1 MADPRFRWLPGT
13 VDVFVAYAS
22 PDRAQARALVAALR
36 AQGLSPFIDEDLLP
50 GDDWTLLL
58 PEALRRARVVA
69 VLVSERYNG
78 AHYLR
83 DEVVV
88 AIRRLRAEP
97 ADRVVVPVLLGT
109 PADLD
114 GADPYG
120 LSVFNYQVWSELGA
134 DGIAANLA
142 RVVRRLSA
150 PAP

>member
-1 MADPRFRWLPGT
+1 
-13 VDVFVAYAS
+13 
-22 PDRAQARALVAALR
+22 
-36 AQGLSPFIDEDLLP
+36 
-50 GDDWTLLL
+50 
-58 PEALRRARVVA
+58 
-69 VLVSERYNG
+69 
-78 AHYLR
+78 
-83 DEVVV
+83 VVV

-97 ADRVVVPVLLGT
+97 ADRVVVPILLGT

-142 RVVRRLSA
+142 KVVRRLSA